1 MKATSLTP
9 NEFVDTFK
17 YIHAMI
23 GKARIQVVGSGSSA
37 RPAHRLKSE
46 LPHHLGNFSPHKEPR
61 LVEAGLVY
69 KAFILIRRAGM
80 ISWLQRELG

>member
-23 GKARIQVVGSGSSA
+23 GKARNTSGWEWFLS
-37 RPAHRLKSE
+37 
-46 LPHHLGNFSPHKEPR
+46 
-61 LVEAGLVY
+61 
-69 KAFILIRRAGM
+69 KASRIG
-80 ISWLQRELG
+80 